1 MPVEEKQWVLASFN
15 AGKAREVAALMPA
28 GFSLISLAEYSGAT
42 EPEENGDTLEANA
55 HLKALAAHQLTG
67 LPALADDTGLFV
79 TALGGAPGVF
89 SARFAGEPS
98 DSAAN
103 IRKLLHLLKPETNRA
118 AWFETVLCLE
128 GFPGAPVFL
137 KGRLYGTIA
146 SEPRGTNGF
155 GYDPVFIPEG
165 ESRTLAE
172 MTATEKN
179 AISHRG
185 IAIRQF
191 LNWIQSHA

>member
-1 MPVEEKQWVLASFN
+1 MLIEDKHWVLASFN
-15 AGKAREVAALMPA
+15 AGKAREVAALLPG
-28 GFSLISLAEYSGAT
+28 GFSLVSLADYPGAT
-42 EPEENGDTLEANA
+42 EPEENGDTLESNA
-55 HLKALAAHQLTG
+55 RLKAVAAHQLTG

-79 TALGGAPGVF
+79 SALGGAPGVF

-103 IRKLLHLLKPETNRA
+103 IRKLLNLLQTQTSRE

-137 KGRLYGTIA
+137 KGRLNGTIA

-165 ESRTLAE
+165 ETRTLAE